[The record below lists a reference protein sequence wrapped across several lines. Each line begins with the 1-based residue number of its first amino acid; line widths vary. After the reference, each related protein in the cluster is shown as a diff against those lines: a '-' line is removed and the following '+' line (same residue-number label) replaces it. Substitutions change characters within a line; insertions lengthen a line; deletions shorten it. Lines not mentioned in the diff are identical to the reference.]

1 MQSGSKV
8 VCVDDRFPVEILMYY
23 SSLPLKDRV
32 YTIRDM
38 EVGVSINGE
47 EGEIAVTLNE
57 LINPTSSVHP
67 FRERGFKAERFREL
81 EPPKETAESMTEEL
95 VGTPC

>member
-8 VCVDDRFPVEILMYY
+8 ICVDDRFPVEIFVYY
-23 SSLPLKDRV
+23 SALPIKDKV
-32 YTIRDM
+32 YTVRDM

-57 LINPTSSVHP
+57 LINPTSSKP
-67 FRERGFKAERFREL
+67 PCRERGFRIERFREL
-81 EPPKETAESMTEEL
+81 EPPKETAESMVEEL
-95 VGTPC
+95 VGTSC